1 MNLKKA
7 YNILLFW
14 LIVFSVSLL
23 LILVF
28 AEYNVI
34 NDDVFTV
41 VFIAFIFLLFSSLA
55 LIDKICCKFGKKL
68 YYSDLI
74 DEQVRKRLLDYFVKE
89 NFTCKKY
96 GDYENI
102 ILYENREREGF
113 KFRTFVTDLKFKK
126 NGSLSSQLQHL
137 FDDVM
142 EDASKSLYDP
152 DGYSRNFVF
161 LITDELDVKKFKFL
175 DDYTFSSPHSSRSF
189 AFEEFY
195 GNFLV
200 PVVLCLKDK
209 CVYFPTAKYNA
220 VFYEARKLDVL
231 KLFEIDF
238 K

>member
-14 LIVFSVSLL
+14 LIVFSVLL
-23 LILVF
+23 LLTLVF
-28 AEYNVI
+28 AEYKVI
-34 NDDVFTV
+34 NDNVLSIIFIV
-41 VFIAFIFLLFSSLA
+41 VIFLLFSSLA
-55 LIDKICCKFGKKL
+55 LIDKICCKFGKKI
-68 YYSDLI
+68 YFSDLI

-96 GDYENI
+96 GDNENI

-113 KFRTFVTDLKFKK
+113 KFRTFVIDLKFKK

-161 LITDELDVKKFKFL
+161 LITDELDEKMFKVL
-175 DDYTFSSPHSSRSF
+175 DDYTLLKPQSGNFVI
-189 AFEEFY
+189 EEFY
-195 GNFLV
+195 GNFLM
-200 PVVLCLKDK
+200 PVVLCIKDK
-209 CVYFPTAKYNA
+209 CVYFPTAKCNA
-220 VFYEARKLDVL
+220 VFYETRKLDVL

>member
-55 LIDKICCKFGKKL
+55 LIDKICCKFGKKI

-74 DEQVRKRLLDYFVKE
+74 DDQVRKRLLDYFVKE

-96 GDYENI
+96 GDNENI

-113 KFRTFVTDLKFKK
+113 KFRTFVTDLKLKK
-126 NGSLSSQLQHL
+126 KGSLTSQLQHL

-142 EDASKSLYDP
+142 EDASKSLYYTDC
-152 DGYSRNFVF
+152 YSRNFVF
-161 LITDELDVKKFKFL
+161 LITDELDEKKFKVL
-175 DDYTFSSPHSSRSF
+175 DDYTLLNPHSSSS

-195 GNFLV
+195 GNFLI
-200 PVVLCLKDK
+200 PVVLCIKDK
-209 CVYFPTAKYNA
+209 CVYFPTAKCNA

>member
-14 LIVFSVSLL
+14 VIVFSILFL

-28 AEYNVI
+28 AEFNVI
-34 NDDVFTV
+34 NDNVFSI
-41 VFIAFIFLLFSSLA
+41 VFIVIIFLLFSSLA
-55 LIDKICCKFGKKL
+55 LIDKICCKLGKKI

-74 DEQVRKRLLDYFVKE
+74 DKQVRKRLLDYFVKE

-96 GDYENI
+96 GDNENI

-113 KFRTFVTDLKFKK
+113 KFRTFVIDLKFKK
-126 NGSLSSQLQHL
+126 NGSLSSQLQYL

-152 DGYSRNFVF
+152 DGYLRNFVF
-161 LITDELDVKKFKFL
+161 LITDELDEKKFKVL
-175 DDYTFSSPHSSRSF
+175 DDYTLLNPNSRSF

-195 GNFLV
+195 GNFLI
-200 PVVLCLKDK
+200 PVVLCIKDK
-209 CVYFPTAKYNA
+209 CVYFPTAKCNA
-220 VFYEARKLDVL
+220 VFYEARKLDML
-231 KLFEIDF
+231 KLFEIDS

>member
-55 LIDKICCKFGKKL
+55 LIDKICCKFGKKI

-96 GDYENI
+96 GDNEASLPFDQHELIALIAPRPVYVASASQDLWADPKGEMLGLVNAVPVYE
-102 ILYENREREGF
+102 LYGYAGITIEDLPPENTPVVSDIMGYHLREG
-113 KFRTFVTDLKFKK
+113 K
-126 NGSLSSQLQHL
+126 H
-137 FDDVM
+137 DVL
-142 EDASKSLYDP
+142 LYDWEQYVAFA
-152 DGYSRNFVF
+152 DRF
-161 LITDELDVKKFKFL
+161 LK
-175 DDYTFSSPHSSRSF
+175 
-189 AFEEFY
+189 
-195 GNFLV
+195 
-200 PVVLCLKDK
+200 
-209 CVYFPTAKYNA
+209 
-220 VFYEARKLDVL
+220 
-231 KLFEIDF
+231 
-238 K
+238 

>member
-14 LIVFSVSLL
+14 LIVFSVLLL
-23 LILVF
+23 LIVVF
-28 AEYNVI
+28 AEYKVI
-34 NDDVFTV
+34 NDNVLSIIFIV
-41 VFIAFIFLLFSSLA
+41 VIFLLFSSLA
-55 LIDKICCKFGKKL
+55 LIDKICCKFGKKI

-74 DEQVRKRLLDYFVKE
+74 DKQVRKRLLDYFVKE

-96 GDYENI
+96 GDNENI

-113 KFRTFVTDLKFKK
+113 KFRTFVIDLNFKK

-142 EDASKSLYDP
+142 EDASKSLCDP

-161 LITDELDVKKFKFL
+161 LITDELDEKMFKVL
-175 DDYTFSSPHSSRSF
+175 DDYTLLKPQSGNFVI
-189 AFEEFY
+189 EEFY
-195 GNFLV
+195 GNFLM
-200 PVVLCLKDK
+200 PVVLCIKDK
-209 CVYFPTAKYNA
+209 CIYFPTVKCNA

-231 KLFEIDF
+231 KLFEIDS